1 MCVIFDWLAANA
13 SWISDLATVAGVG
26 YAAMQYCAYKEQ
38 EKTVILSKYN
48 ERYATDQ
55 NIQKVVNYL
64 LWKENP
70 QYIDDEKKKIDKTLY
85 GGECED
91 DIKPT
96 RNQVEMFMRFIE
108 ELQVSIDAGRLDEKI
123 AKTLFAYYAD
133 KINSCYNDKLET
145 TEDWLPKNYSFDV
158 WPYFHK
164 FVKPEVHKE
173 SNK

>member
-1 MCVIFDWLAANA
+1 MGNRNWLETIA
-13 SWISDLATVAGVG
+13 SLITAVATFIGVC
-26 YAAMQYCAYKEQ
+26 YAVCQYCAYKEQ

-48 ERYATDQ
+48 ERYATDPD
-55 NIQKVVNYL
+55 IQKVVNYL

-96 RNQVEMFMRFIE
+96 RNQVEMFMRFFE
-108 ELQVSIDAGRLDEKI
+108 ELQVSIDAGRLDGYM
-123 AKTLFAYYAD
+123 AKNLFAYYAKVLD
-133 KINSCYNDKLET
+133 SHYDNRLIPKEN
-145 TEDWLPKNYSFDV
+145 WLPKNYSLEV

-164 FVKPEVHKE
+164 FIESKAYKQ